1 MDVKRAVHL
10 SVNLYQIEGRDQIY
24 KWYDVP
30 QKYQKL
36 IKTQE
41 MRHSKI
47 EYICPNC
54 ATALKAEWEF
64 VESVKCDVDKNYKG
78 IYCTNIGS
86 RKWTEMPEFTDRDYE
101 DIQKITNN
109 INNEIE
115 KRVLKVKSDVQRVIN
130 INTCPICGG
139 ILIKKYPFFIEDDA
153 GKLRAQYFR
162 NNPYWIKEK
171 KPFDEY
177 ADLLKK
183 EAEAEVWPFEKQA
196 DKFIKLC
203 NVSSAPK
210 VYKSENSTDF
220 LKEYLLNLI
229 NLETNI
235 MCMSKRLKVLYLLR
249 GENDRD
255 VAYEQNFP
263 IFNFVKEIEAKN
275 SDLVNLKQEKAEYER
290 QPLLFKTVNLPQK
303 PIKPEILK
311 ANLFNKKKIAALN
324 AQAEAEYQEAVKKHL
339 TTVEECKK
347 QTEKNKAEA
356 ENQKKA
362 KIKKYGERID
372 KSARDLAMAQHELN
386 QRRANASDYPTPAAG
401 KKYILDAE
409 IATVEEALKNSFQ
422 CKNELYSYNIIF
434 EKYRNIVAVSSFYEY
449 LMAGRCDSLEGA
461 NGAYN
466 IYENES
472 RMDSIITKLDEIETK
487 LDEIKANQ
495 FMVYNKLNSIESSL
509 NSLNRTMKKAVSSL
523 NSINANTATMS
534 KYLENISNNTD
545 VIAHNTAVSAY
556 YSKVNAELTNAL
568 GFMVALN

>member
-1 MDVKRAVHL
+1 MDIKRAVDL
-10 SVNLYQIEGRDQIY
+10 GVNLYQIEGRDQIY
-24 KWYDVP
+24 EWYEVP
-30 QKYQKL
+30 DKFKKL
-36 IKTQE
+36 IKIPE
-41 MRHSKI
+41 MGCQRAN
-47 EYICPNC
+47 YVCPNC
-54 ATALKAEWEF
+54 ATALKAEWNF
-64 VESVKCDVDKNYKG
+64 AKLVKYDVDKKYGKYYTNTAYKDWKE
-78 IYCTNIGS
+78 IPN
-86 RKWTEMPEFTDRDYE
+86 FTDRDFE
-101 DIQKITNN
+101 DIQGITNN
-109 INNEIE
+109 INKEIE
-115 KRVLKVKSDVQRVIN
+115 KRISKIEFDVKKVVDMDV
-130 INTCPICGG
+130 CPICGAS
-139 ILIKKYPFFIEDDA
+139 LIKKYPFFDDESR
-153 GKLRAQYFR
+153 LRAQWFR
-162 NNPYWIKEK
+162 NNANWRNEGKS
-171 KPFDEY
+171 FDEY
-177 ADLLKK
+177 LKSLKK
-183 EAEAEVWPFEKQA
+183 EVENEAWPFAENA
-196 DKFIKLC
+196 NYFIQMCDVATMPKATKTS
-203 NVSSAPK
+203 NSA
-210 VYKSENSTDF
+210 DF
-220 LKEYLLNLI
+220 LKEYLMNLI

-235 MCMSKRLKVLYLLR
+235 MCMSKRLRELYILR

-255 VAYEQNFP
+255 LAYEQNFP

-275 SDLVNLKQEKAEYER
+275 SDLVDLKQEKAEYER

-422 CKNELYSYNIIF
+422 CRNELYSYNIIF